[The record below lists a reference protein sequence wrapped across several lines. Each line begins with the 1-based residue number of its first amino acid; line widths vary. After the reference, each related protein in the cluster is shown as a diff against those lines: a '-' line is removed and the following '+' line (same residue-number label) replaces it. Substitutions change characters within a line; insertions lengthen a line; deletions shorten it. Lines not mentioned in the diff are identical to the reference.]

1 LRVGGTTFAWVTV
14 GNQTR
19 ENTERFMLPPG
30 KYTVKVKNS
39 LTGEVKTY
47 QREIRSEQV
56 TQIVPEWEEE

>member
-1 LRVGGTTFAWVTV
+1 
-14 GNQTR
+14 
-19 ENTERFMLPPG
+19 
-30 KYTVKVKNS
+30 VKVKNS